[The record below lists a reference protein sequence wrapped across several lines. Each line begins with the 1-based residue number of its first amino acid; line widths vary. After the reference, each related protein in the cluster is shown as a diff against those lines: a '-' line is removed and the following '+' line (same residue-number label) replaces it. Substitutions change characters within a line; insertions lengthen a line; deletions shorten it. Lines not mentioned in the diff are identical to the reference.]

1 MNNTALKR
9 QNMELHIFTDRTG
22 KSAISTFSNTYAFNL
37 EGKWYIIDTS
47 CGNKRY
53 RELRAFTAEHPCSMI
68 LCTHYHNDHI
78 ANNGRTGGRSTPII
92 YHYNVRSKVHWLRMN
107 STGQVLMMYR
117 DLDRDGFL
125 RSIGFSG
132 KGIISAINRYR
143 LLSDFIMPGV
153 LFLVAWLQSLK
164 MIGRIYT
171 GRKRIAYLEPG
182 DKKNYDLG
190 GFTCPAWHIADG
202 LYAIETP
209 GHSDCHVAYYLPGSS
224 TLFCGDA
231 LNFLNPNDIQFG
243 SIRDVLISQKL
254 ILELAQKLNIDRMC
268 MGHYE
273 PVTGNSGI
281 LDYISDIIRRHEHVY
296 GLVSDYLLKNGQ
308 GKTFSE
314 LYSAIKNIDDD
325 MIRKLAKITFPRSTL
340 VFLDVYLLK
349 MIRELGIRCREG

>member
-1 MNNTALKR
+1 MDNID
-9 QNMELHIFTDRTG
+9 LHVFSDRTAN
-22 KSAISTFSNTYAFNL
+22 SAISTFSNTYSFSL
-37 EGKWYIIDTS
+37 DGRLYIIDTA
-47 CGNKRY
+47 CGKKRL

-78 ANNGRTGGRSTPII
+78 ANNGRVGSSSTPIL
-92 YHYNVRSKVHWLRMN
+92 YHYNARPKVPWLRTN

-117 DLDRDGFL
+117 SLDREGFL

-132 KGIISAINRYR
+132 KFFLRAVKKYR
-143 LLSDFIMPGV
+143 VLSDYIMPGL
-153 LFLVAWLQSLK
+153 LFLIAWFQSLK

-171 GRKRIAYLEPG
+171 GRNRISYLEPG

-190 GFTCPAWHIADG
+190 GFSVPAWKISEG
-202 LYAIETP
+202 IYALETP
-209 GHSDCHVAYYLPGSS
+209 GHSDCHVAYYLSGSS

-243 SIRDVLISQKL
+243 SIGDVLISQKL
-254 ILELAQKLNIDRMC
+254 ILELVKKLKIERIC

-273 PVTGNSGI
+273 PVDGNSAI
-281 LDYISDIIRRHEHVY
+281 IDYINDIIRRHEHIY
-296 GLVSDYLLKNGQ
+296 RLVSEYLLKNGQ

-314 LYSAIKNIDDD
+314 LYSAIKKIDDD

-349 MIRELGIRCREG
+349 MIEETGLKSGEG